1 MNCKEF
7 EDIVYD
13 LAGAKMIDAASR
25 DAGLAHAETC
35 ERCASRLADERSL
48 SAGLKSLLLSDEE
61 KSAPDSV
68 ESALLEAFRAQSP
81 DRIARRA
88 QVQAGL
94 WPRKALAAAAAVL
107 IASGLVVYRA
117 IQYRA
122 IQNAPQKDN
131 QAVTEK
137 TLAPQPLS
145 NRASNKALNSEVQV
159 VKKNGAAETRKGSRA
174 PKSRLDNRRL
184 PNAPFIRDSVN
195 ANVKD
200 SEYTNEF
207 FLLSN
212 SDDQKPM
219 ESGEVIRVQVPRS
232 ALIALGLPVNIERA
246 DVPVLADLLIGED
259 GLARAIRF
267 LR

>member
-25 DAGLAHAETC
+25 DAGLAHAEIC

-61 KSAPDSV
+61 KSAPDKV

-81 DRIARRA
+81 NRDARRA
-88 QVQAGL
+88 PVRAGL

-122 IQNAPQKDN
+122 IQNAPQRGN
-131 QAVTEK
+131 QSVIKETP
-137 TLAPQPLS
+137 TPLPPL
-145 NRASNKALNSEVQV
+145 NRDVNSEGQ
-159 VKKNGAAETRKGSRA
+159 
-174 PKSRLDNRRL
+174 
-184 PNAPFIRDSVN
+184 
-195 ANVKD
+195 
-200 SEYTNEF
+200 
-207 FLLSN
+207 
-212 SDDQKPM
+212 
-219 ESGEVIRVQVPRS
+219 
-232 ALIALGLPVNIERA
+232 
-246 DVPVLADLLIGED
+246 
-259 GLARAIRF
+259 
-267 LR
+267 

>member
-25 DAGLAHAETC
+25 DAGLAHAEIC
-35 ERCASRLADERSL
+35 ERCVSRLADERSL

-68 ESALLEAFRAQSP
+68 EAALLEAFRAQSP
-81 DRIARRA
+81 DRIARHA

-94 WPRKALAAAAAVL
+94 WPRKALAAAAALLIVL
-107 IASGLVVYRA
+107 SLVVYRA

-131 QAVTEK
+131 QSVTEK
-137 TLAPQPLS
+137 TPTPQPP
-145 NRASNKALNSEVQV
+145 LNSEGQV

-174 PKSRLDNRRL
+174 PKSRRDNRRL
-184 PNAPFIRDSVN
+184 LNTPFIRDSANAYVN
-195 ANVKD
+195 D
-200 SEYTNEF
+200 SDYANEF
-207 FLLSN
+207 FPLSN

-232 ALIALGLPVNIERA
+232 ALITFGLPVNLERA